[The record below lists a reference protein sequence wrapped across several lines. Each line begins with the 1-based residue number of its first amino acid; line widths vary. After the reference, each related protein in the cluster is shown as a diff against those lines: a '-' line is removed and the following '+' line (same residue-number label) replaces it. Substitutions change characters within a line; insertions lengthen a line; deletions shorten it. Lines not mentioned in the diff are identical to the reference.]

1 MITVRCTDTE
11 LSLVTGL
18 VGVPYFSNLSVL
30 GSQSSVFLFRFLEM
44 AMEGE
49 VFVYSF
55 VVERNCRRGFQIL
68 PRDCHFKQLEI
79 YPFAVTFETPIE
91 IAVN

>member
-11 LSLVTGL
+11 LSLMTGL
-18 VGVPYFSNLSVL
+18 VGVAYFGNLSVL
-30 GSQSSVFLFRFLEM
+30 GSQRRVFLFRFVEM
-44 AMEGE
+44 AVVGG
-49 VFVYSF
+49 VFVYAF
-55 VVERNCRRGFQIL
+55 VVGRNCCRGLQIL

>member
-18 VGVPYFSNLSVL
+18 VGVLYFSNPSVL
-30 GSQSSVFLFRFLEM
+30 GSPRSVFLFRFLEM
-44 AMEGE
+44 ATEGG

-55 VVERNCRRGFQIL
+55 VVGRNCRRGLQIL